1 MKAWKIHDWEADC
14 IDVIANNL
22 ELERAEADSM
32 RFQAE
37 REAALQSGR
46 EDALRR
52 GLLFDTGPC
61 PF

>member
-1 MKAWKIHDWEADC
+1 MSDREA
-14 IDVIANNL
+14 AGSRL
-22 ELERAEADSM
+22 GEGRL
-32 RFQAE
+32 FQAE